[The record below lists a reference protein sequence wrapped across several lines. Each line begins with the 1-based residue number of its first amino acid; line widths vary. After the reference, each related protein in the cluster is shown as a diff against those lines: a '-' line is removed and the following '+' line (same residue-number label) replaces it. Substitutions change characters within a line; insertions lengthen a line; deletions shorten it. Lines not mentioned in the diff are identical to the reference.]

1 MREQFIRTEMLLGEE
16 ILKIISKQ
24 KVLLFGVGGVGGY
37 IFESLVRSG
46 IENIDIVDGDIIAES
61 NINRQI
67 IATHEKIGRKK
78 VEVAKERIKQINNEC
93 VVNIYDKF
101 ILFAGAG
108 ATVPITNFGNLLVSG
123 ALQGYYSEGF
133 IGLLKGLLVNA
144 SAGLSA
150 TIIISFI
157 VAVLFKARN

>member
-1 MREQFIRTEMLLGEE
+1 MIYINAFIFCG
-16 ILKIISKQ
+16 
-24 KVLLFGVGGVGGY
+24 
-37 IFESLVRSG
+37 LVCMIG
-46 IENIDIVDGDIIAES
+46 
-61 NINRQI
+61 QI
-67 IATHEKIGRKK
+67 ILEETKLTPGHLNTILVVIG
-78 VEVAKERIKQINNEC
+78 AILAGFGL
-93 VVNIYDKF
+93 YDKF

-144 SAGLSA
+144 SAGLSS

-157 VAVLFKARN
+157 VTIIFKVKN